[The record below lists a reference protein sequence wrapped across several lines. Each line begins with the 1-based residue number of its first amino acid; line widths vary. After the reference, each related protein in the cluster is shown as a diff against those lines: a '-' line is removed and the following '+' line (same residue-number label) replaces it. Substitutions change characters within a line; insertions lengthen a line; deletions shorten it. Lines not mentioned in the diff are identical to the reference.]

1 MAEISLRIDG
11 KIVEVPGGSTLLQ
24 AAGKAGVE
32 IPVMCYYEGLD
43 HFASCMVCMV
53 KNETDGQMLAS
64 CTVRAEEGMDII
76 TGDEDVMSARKAAL
90 ELLLSD
96 HTGDCQ
102 APCQLACPAHMDI
115 PLMNRLL
122 GEGNVDAA
130 VQVVRQDIPIP
141 SVLGRICHAPCE
153 GACRRKTIDEPVSI
167 CLLKRYAGDF
177 GSPQSM
183 AIHPEGKKQKKEE
196 GLKVAIIGAGPAG
209 LSAAYYLQM
218 MGYQCTLFEKSG
230 RAGGLMHEAEA
241 ADGHYREVLE
251 REVSWIMGTGILL
264 KTSVDVDKDEFETL
278 QNTYHAT
285 VIATGAIEDDI
296 GSWQIESNDKGIS
309 IDKST
314 YQTSRPGVFAIGN
327 SIRPVRSAVR
337 SVGHGKEVATS
348 IDQYLS
354 GNKVTGHA
362 RMFNSRF
369 DKLRTEEFSE
379 YLKESHPG
387 RRLEPAGG
395 LATGF
400 GPDEMKGEASRCL
413 HCDCRDMHKC
423 LLRIHADTYAAVQRR
438 FKTDD
443 FAPITKVFVH
453 EAVIYEPQ
461 KCIKCGICVRLTE
474 KQKEKYGFTFIGR
487 GFDVRIGIP
496 FDETLEN
503 QLSETAIEIANA
515 CPTGALAS
523 K

>member
-1 MAEISLRIDG
+1 MADISLRIDG
-11 KIVEVPGGSTLLQ
+11 KIIEVPGGSTLLQ
-24 AAGKAGVE
+24 AAEKAGVK

-53 KNETDGQMLAS
+53 QNKADGQMLAS
-64 CTVRAEEGMDII
+64 CTVKAQEGMDIV
-76 TGDEDVMSARKAAL
+76 TGDEDVLAARKAAL

-122 GEGNVDAA
+122 GEGNVDEAL
-130 VQVVRQDIPIP
+130 QIVRQDIPIP

-153 GACRRKTIDEPVSI
+153 GACRRKTVDDPVSI
-167 CLLKRYAGDF
+167 CLLKRYAGDL
-177 GSPQSM
+177 GLRKPI
-183 AIHPEGKKQKKEE
+183 AINPEKQKSEQKI
-196 GLKVAIIGAGPAG
+196 AIIGAGPAG
-209 LSAAYYLQM
+209 LSAAYYLQL
-218 MGYQCTLFEKSG
+218 MGYQCTMFEKSEK
-230 RAGGLMHEAEA
+230 AGGLMHKAEV
-241 ADGHYREVLE
+241 ADGHYQEVLE
-251 REVSWIMGTGILL
+251 REVSGIMGTGILL
-264 KTSVDVDKDEFETL
+264 KTSVTVDKDEFEKL
-278 QNTYHAT
+278 QATYDA
-285 VIATGAIEDDI
+285 IILATGAIEDDI
-296 GSWQIESNDKGIS
+296 RSWQIESNDKGII
-309 IDKST
+309 IDKSS
-314 YQTSRPGVFAIGN
+314 YQTSRSGVFAIGN
-327 SIRPVRSAVR
+327 SIRPIKSAVR

-348 IDQYLS
+348 VDQYLT
-354 GNKVTGHA
+354 GNKVTGHP

-369 DKLRTEEFSE
+369 GKLRAEEIGE

-387 RRLEPAGG
+387 RRLEPANG

-400 GPDEMKGEASRCL
+400 GPDEMKEEASRCL
-413 HCDCRDMHKC
+413 HCDCRDMHTCK
-423 LLRIHADTYAAVQRR
+423 LRMHADSYAAVQRR

-443 FAPITKVFVH
+443 FAPVTKVFVH

-496 FDETLEN
+496 FDETLET
-503 QLSETAIEIANA
+503 QLSETAIEIAEA

>member
-1 MAEISLRIDG
+1 MADIKLRIDG
-11 KIVEVPGGSTLLQ
+11 KIIEVPGGSTLLQ
-24 AAGKAGVE
+24 AAEKAGVD
-32 IPVMCYYEGLD
+32 IPVMCFYEGLD
-43 HFASCMVCMV
+43 YFASCMVCMV
-53 KNETDGQMLAS
+53 KNKVNGQMLAS
-64 CTVRAEEGMDII
+64 CTVKAEEGMDIV
-76 TGDEDVMSARKAAL
+76 TGDEDVMAARKAAL

-122 GEGNVDAA
+122 GEGNVDEALQI
-130 VQVVRQDIPIP
+130 VMQDIPIP

-153 GACRRKTIDEPVSI
+153 GACRRKTVDEPVSI
-167 CLLKRYAGDF
+167 CLLKRYAGDL
-177 GSPQSM
+177 GLRKPI
-183 AIHPEGKKQKKEE
+183 AINPEKNKREQ
-196 GLKVAIIGAGPAG
+196 KVAIIGAGPAG
-209 LSAAYYLQM
+209 LSAAYYLQL
-218 MGYQCTLFEKSG
+218 MGYQCTLFEKSEK
-230 RAGGLMHEAEA
+230 AGGLMHEAEVA
-241 ADGHYREVLE
+241 GDQYKEVLE
-251 REVSWIMGTGILL
+251 REVSGIMGTGILL
-264 KTSVDVDKDEFETL
+264 KTSVVVDKDEFEQL
-278 QNTYHAT
+278 QATYDA
-285 VIATGAIEDDI
+285 VVVATGAIEDDI
-296 GSWQIESNDKGIS
+296 RSWQIESNDKGIS

-314 YQTSRPGVFAIGN
+314 YQTSRSGVFAIGN
-327 SIRPVRSAVR
+327 SIRPVKSAVR

-348 IDQYLS
+348 VDQYLS
-354 GNKVTGHA
+354 GKRVTGHP

-369 DKLRTEEFSE
+369 GKLRAEEIGE

-387 RRLEPAGG
+387 GRLEPANG

-400 GPDEMKGEASRCL
+400 GPDEMKEEASRCL
-413 HCDCRDMHKC
+413 HCDCRDMHTCK
-423 LLRIHADTYAAVQRR
+423 LRIHADSYAAVQRR
-438 FKTDD
+438 FKTDE
-443 FAPITKVFVH
+443 FAPVTKVFVH

-496 FDETLEN
+496 FDETLEA